1 MLLTTRLFAKVPK
14 KQPIQ
19 INCAEKV
26 IMTKLTSLSDL
37 AALLPNES
45 TQVAAPKQKKGYN
58 GKPQILKVVLDS
70 KKRRGKTVTVI
81 SGFQSNPN
89 ELESIAQTLKKTCG
103 AGGQVLDNTIEIQGD
118 HRQKA
123 IDKLTQMGF
132 TAKQ

>member
-1 MLLTTRLFAKVPK
+1 
-14 KQPIQ
+14 
-19 INCAEKV
+19 
-26 IMTKLTSLSDL
+26 MTKLTSLSDL